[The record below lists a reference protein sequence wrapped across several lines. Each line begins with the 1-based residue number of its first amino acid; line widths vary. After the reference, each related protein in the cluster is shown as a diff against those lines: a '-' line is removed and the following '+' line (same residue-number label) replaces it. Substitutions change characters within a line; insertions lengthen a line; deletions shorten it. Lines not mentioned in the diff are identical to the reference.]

1 MMATSPTPH
10 SLLSDPVAHGD
21 SENAPARLLTVGEV
35 AEQLRL
41 GRTKVYGLIKQE
53 GLPVVRF
60 GRRVRIS
67 QDDLSTWLA
76 KRKSPGN
83 AWNACEVPER
93 RDESEDTI

>member
-1 MMATSPTPH
+1 MATSSTPH
-10 SLLSDPVAHGD
+10 SLLSDPVAHGV

-67 QDDLSTWLA
+67 QDDLSIWLA

-83 AWNACEVPER
+83 ACDTCKGQNK
-93 RDESEDTI
+93 SEDTL

>member
-1 MMATSPTPH
+1 MMATSSTPH
-10 SLLSDPVAHGD
+10 SLLSDPVAHGV

-41 GRTKVYGLIKQE
+41 GRTKVYSLIKQE

-67 QDDLSTWLA
+67 QNDLSTWLA
-76 KRKSPGN
+76 KRKSPGT
-83 AWNACEVPER
+83 ACKAPER